1 MKKFD
6 SYETFCRELENAT
19 GYQVYDERTSSTGVK
34 TPYIVCQ
41 RINSV
46 DLFADNKPFIRRDN
60 VAVNLHAFQKN
71 KSVNGEKK
79 KAEKKVESFLNDS
92 GYIFDKDT
100 DWLEE
105 IELYKVTYGVEIWL
119 TE

>member
-1 MKKFD
+1 MNTLTQIVNYIKDMNTQQWFD
-6 SYETFCRELENAT
+6 ILMAIWIVIIFKLFSSLFSYLILKIFN
-19 GYQVYDERTSSTGVK
+19 
-34 TPYIVCQ
+34 I
-41 RINSV
+41 
-46 DLFADNKPFIRRDN
+46 
-60 VAVNLHAFQKN
+60 H
-71 KSVNGEKK
+71 KK
-79 KAEKKVESFLNDS
+79 KAEIKVEAFLNDS